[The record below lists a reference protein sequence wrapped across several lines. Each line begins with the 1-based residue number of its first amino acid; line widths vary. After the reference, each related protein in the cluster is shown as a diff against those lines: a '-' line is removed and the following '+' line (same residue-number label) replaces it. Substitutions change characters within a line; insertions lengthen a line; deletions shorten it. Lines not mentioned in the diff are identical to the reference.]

1 MSTSSGGHA
10 AKAIDE
16 MATIN
21 HGIVKLAGSEL
32 GVKSFGLQV
41 FDFPPN
47 FEHYPEHDHA
57 SDGQEEVYAV
67 LSGSAEFEV
76 DGERVPIDSGR
87 IVRVPAGVR
96 RKLLPGPDGVRILA
110 IGGYPDKQYERPKA
124 FEL

>member
-1 MSTSSGGHA
+1 MSTSSDGPA

-21 HGIVKLAGSEL
+21 DGIVKLAGSEL

-57 SDGQEEVYAV
+57 GDGQEEVYAV
-67 LSGSAEFEV
+67 LSGSAAFEV

-110 IGGYPDKQYERPKA
+110 IGGYPDKMYERPTA
-124 FEL
+124 FEI